1 MISKETTMHKL
12 IRGLLSFA
20 CAFALAPTVLAQ
32 AQDYPSRPIRIV
44 VPLAAGGGTDVLAR
58 VLATKLRDKFGQPVT
73 VENRTGAAGNIGAE
87 FVFRAPADGY
97 TLLFTQPAPLAVNK
111 ALYGKLTFE
120 PEQFVPIALVSLQDI
135 MLAVNPKVPANTLQE
150 LIAYAKANPGK
161 LNYGSSGAGSAPH
174 LAAEL
179 FKAMAGVEMVHVPYK
194 GSAESLNATLGGQV
208 DLTFFAFSSALPN
221 AKAGKLRGLAVGGTK
236 RNPQLPNA
244 PSISEVLPGYI
255 ATSWTALVA
264 PPGTP
269 SAVAQK
275 LAQAMAEITKQP
287 EVQSRMVEAGDET
300 FEATPAQMAEFLK
313 QETARWGNLIKSA
326 GITAQ

>member
-1 MISKETTMHKL
+1 
-12 IRGLLSFA
+12 
-20 CAFALAPTVLAQ
+20 
-32 AQDYPSRPIRIV
+32 
-44 VPLAAGGGTDVLAR
+44 
-58 VLATKLRDKFGQPVT
+58 
-73 VENRTGAAGNIGAE
+73 
-87 FVFRAPADGY
+87 
-97 TLLFTQPAPLAVNK
+97 VNK

-120 PEQFVPIALVSLQDI
+120 PEQFVPIALVSAQDI
-135 MLAVNPKVPANTLQE
+135 MLAVNPKVPANTLAE

-179 FKAMAGVEMVHVPYK
+179 FKSMAGVNMIHVPFK
-194 GSAESLNATLGGQV
+194 GSSESMNATLAGTV
-208 DLTFFAFSSALPN
+208 DMTFFAFSSALPN

-236 RNPQLPNA
+236 RNPALPNA
-244 PSISEVLPGYI
+244 PSISEALPGYI

-269 SAVAQK
+269 AAVAQK
-275 LAQAMAEITKQP
+275 LQQAMV
-287 EVQSRMVEAGDET
+287 EVLKMPDVQARMLEAGDET
-300 FEATPAQMAEFLK
+300 FQTTPAQMTEFMK